1 MAMLIP
7 NFVKIGQELGTLT
20 EQLKFWCAGAHRQC
34 VDASNLI
41 DFLKK

>member
-1 MAMLIP
+1 MATLIP
-7 NFVKIGQELGTLT
+7 NFVKIGQELGTLA
-20 EQLKFWCAGAHRQC
+20 EQLKCSYAGTHRQC